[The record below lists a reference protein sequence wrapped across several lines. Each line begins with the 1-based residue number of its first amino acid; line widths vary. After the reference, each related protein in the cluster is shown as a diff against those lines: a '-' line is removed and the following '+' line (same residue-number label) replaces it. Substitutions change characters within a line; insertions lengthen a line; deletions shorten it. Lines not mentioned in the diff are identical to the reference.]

1 VRLVE
6 LLTGPHGKAVVDNF
20 AKSFGIP
27 PDDAR
32 RGLAAIVPEIGY
44 AVERT
49 SLNRAGL
56 ADVIAAM
63 GRGAPE
69 RLLQGKSDLRSAGV
83 EGLGTEILDTLIGSK
98 DKSRGIANRVASDT
112 GLDAALIRQMLP
124 AAAAVTMGALGEG
137 AKSQMRD
144 VLKQVPNLDASRLAA
159 RSPLPLPGELPDFGT
174 VPDVPRP
181 DWNDRTVGRPIET
194 TQRPTPAPGGTLK
207 KQTPLPIPGNNIPR
221 APTPYDDLPDVVRGG
236 KVPMPQGGTLGNI
249 IRSILGSL
257 LGYQGGTI
265 GSIIRL
271 LIMRWG
277 WRILQS
283 VLRRVFTGR

>member
-1 VRLVE
+1 MRLVD
-6 LLTGPHGKAVVDNF
+6 LLTGPQGQAVVDNF
-20 AKSFGIP
+20 AKNFGLP
-27 PDDAR
+27 PEQSR
-32 RGLAAIVPEIGY
+32 RALAAIVPEIGY
-44 AVERT
+44 AVERA

-69 RLLQGKSDLRSAGV
+69 RLLAGKSNLTSPGV
-83 EGLGTEILDTLIGSK
+83 EAVGLDILNTLVGSK

-137 AKSQMRD
+137 AKSQLRD
-144 VLKQVPNLDASRLAA
+144 VLKQVPGLAA
-159 RSPLPLPGELPDFGT
+159 SSPLPMPGDLPDFGT
-174 VPDVPRP
+174 VPDVPLP
-181 DWNDRTVGRPIET
+181 DWNETPAQRPVET
-194 TQRPTPAPGGTLK
+194 TGRRQTPTGGGTFK
-207 KQTPLPIPGNNIPR
+207 KQTPLPVPGDNIPR
-221 APTPYDDLPDVVRGG
+221 SPRGGQTPYDDLPDVVRRGP
-236 KVPMPQGGTLGNI
+236 VQLPQGGTLGNI

-271 LIMRWG
+271 LILRWG

-283 VLRRVFTGR
+283 VLAP